1 MFGHFSTLCNKG
13 LKNENEILNI
23 ISHIK
28 KRVSD
33 QKIKSELRKKDML
46 IREKDFETAIDNLV
60 SCNKLELRGN
70 GTNKLYF
77 ITTHRDDTI
86 LVPQTHLRISSHRL
100 TIS

>member
-1 MFGHFSTLCNKG
+1 M
-13 LKNENEILNI
+13 ENEILNI

-28 KRVSD
+28 NVSKKSVTD
-33 QKIKSELRKKDML
+33 ERIKSGLRKKDML
-46 IREKDFETAIDNLV
+46 IREKDFETAIGNLV
-60 SCNKLELRGN
+60 SSNKLELRGN